1 MARRAMLPGTVSIDL
16 RAATASD
23 EPFLFA
29 LYASTRQAELAAWG
43 WAPAQRDAFLRMQ
56 WMAQSHDWAA
66 RHPRADHQ
74 VVCLQGQPVGRLL
87 LAKDA
92 AEWRV
97 VDIALLPEHQGGGV
111 GTRLLTQVRD
121 EAAKAGVPLRLRV
134 LRTNPARRLYER
146 LGFQV
151 DAAPPEE
158 AAAPYVS
165 MTWTPAPRQG

>member
-1 MARRAMLPGTVSIDL
+1 MLRTTVSIDL

-29 LYASTRQAELAAWG
+29 LYASTRESELTAWG

-66 RHPRADHQ
+66 RHPRAEHQ

-87 LAKDA
+87 VAKEA

-97 VDIALLPEHQGGGV
+97 VDIALLPAHQGSGV

-121 EAAKAGVPLRLRV
+121 AAGKAGVPLRLRV
-134 LRTNPARRLYER
+134 LRTSPARRLYER
-146 LGFQV
+146 LGFEV
-151 DAAPPEE
+151 DAAPPHE
-158 AAAPYVS
+158 AAAPFVA
-165 MTWTPAPRQG
+165 MTWNPAPRQS